1 MWNWHKSCTFLYIKS
16 GMSVLAGV
24 WLLVPVSL
32 AVEGI
37 GRLSD
42 PTRPAIGVESPAAPR
57 ETAAATG
64 PQLQS
69 TMISPTFRRAV
80 ISGRSYKVGDRFDEA
95 VIADIQPYEVT
106 LRREGRETHLRLLP
120 RLAK

>member
-1 MWNWHKSCTFLYIKS
+1 MWNWHKSCTFLYIK
-16 GMSVLAGV
+16 GCLGVLAGM
-24 WLLVPVSL
+24 WLLVPVSPAAENL
-32 AVEGI
+32 

-42 PTRPAIGVESPAAPR
+42 PTRPFAGAEASAVPQEATVP
-57 ETAAATG
+57 TG

-80 ISGRSYKVGDRFDEA
+80 ISGRSYKVGDRFDGA

-106 LRREGRETHLRLLP
+106 LRRDGRETRLRLLP

>member
-16 GMSVLAGV
+16 GMGVLAGV

-32 AVEGI
+32 AVEDI

-42 PTRPAIGVESPAAPR
+42 PTRPAVGAESPAVPGK
-57 ETAAATG
+57 AAAPTG

-80 ISGRSYKVGDRFDEA
+80 ISGRSYNVGDKFDGA

-106 LRREGRETHLRLLP
+106 LRREGRETRLRLLP
-120 RLAK
+120 RLTK

>member
-1 MWNWHKSCTFLYIKS
+1 M
-16 GMSVLAGV
+16 GVLAGM
-24 WLLVPVSL
+24 WLLVPVSP
-32 AVEGI
+32 AAEDV
-37 GRLSD
+37 GRLPD
-42 PTRPAIGVESPAAPR
+42 PTRPFVGVETSAVPQEATVP
-57 ETAAATG
+57 TG

-80 ISGRSYKVGDRFDEA
+80 ISGRSYKVGDRFDGA

-106 LRREGRETHLRLLP
+106 LRRDGRETRLRLLP